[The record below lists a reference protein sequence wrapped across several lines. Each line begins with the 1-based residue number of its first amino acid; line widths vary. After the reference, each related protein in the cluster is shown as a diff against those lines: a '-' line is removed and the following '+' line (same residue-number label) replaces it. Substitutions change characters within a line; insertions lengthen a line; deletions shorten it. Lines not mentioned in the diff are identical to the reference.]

1 MKKIILFILLLNAI
15 LSRAQNNFSG
25 TISDVISGETIPSAV
40 LVWGEKKDKGA
51 VADVNG
57 KFNVQLPKGRQI
69 INFSAVGYEETML
82 S

>member
-40 LVWGEKKDKGA
+40 LVWGEKK
-51 VADVNG
+51 
-57 KFNVQLPKGRQI
+57 R
-69 INFSAVGYEETML
+69 
-82 S
+82 